1 MKLTDLKSWFPVL
14 LMLAALHVAPA
25 SLAMTPDNWKDTGF
39 SIDASGMKF
48 NEVLKEF
55 GQAYGV
61 RISNG
66 LRGDKLMKGKL
77 RAESGGE
84 FLDRLTQEYQFRWF
98 VYNNTLYV
106 TPRNDNTSLRLQVG
120 EDAVQ
125 DAKAALT
132 GLGLFDSRFGWGEL
146 PDEGIVIVS
155 GPRAYVELARG
166 ILLPEKKD
174 NGIKGKEV
182 MMFRLRYASAT
193 DRTINVRGQ
202 SETVPGIKT
211 ILSGLLASGNYDRK
225 SDSMDFDAASKKR
238 SRTPNIGRGDGR
250 DSSGAQVSRRD
261 NVDEV
266 GSERPGKGKPA
277 ERGPRIEADPS
288 LNAIFVYDEGSKRAM
303 YQALITELDVEPQQV
318 EIEAL
323 IVDIQRSKLA
333 GMGVEWGG
341 QRGDAGFAINGT
353 NAPSQGVD
361 LPLPGSTLLIS
372 NAARFYARLKAME
385 GTGEARVLGKPT
397 VLTLDNVAAVLDLSQ
412 TAYLP
417 LVGERVADLANV
429 TAGTMLRVVPRI
441 VRENGATRVRM
452 EIDIEDG
459 NLGDSTKTATSVTR
473 STISTQAIVEPQQTL
488 MIGGYHSES
497 TSFNR
502 QKVPV
507 LGDVPLFGGLFRS
520 NDDSASDRERLFLI
534 TPRLVGVTG
543 RPAPK
548 QSKVNKLA
556 QAALAQ
562 EPTDDVATPQAS
574 PGDRIGARE
583 TPAAAPAA
591 VPAPAGTDSTPTAP
605 MRGILTGSRATVPG
619 QSPPA
624 APSKPVVAPTVVI
637 GQSVPFKPVA
647 QRVMTGDDPASQASQ
662 STPAA
667 ADTSRPGMSLRM
679 STGLECSNPSR
690 KIRVASN
697 I

>member
-1 MKLTDLKSWFPVL
+1 MKLTDLKSWFLVL
-14 LMLAALHVAPA
+14 LMLAGLHVAPA

-48 NEVLKEF
+48 SEVLKEF
-55 GQAYGV
+55 SQAYGV

-77 RAESGGE
+77 RAESGSE
-84 FLDRLTQEYQFRWF
+84 FLDRLTQEHQFRWF
-98 VYNNTLYV
+98 VYNNTLYI
-106 TPRNDNTSLRLQVG
+106 TPRNDNTSLRIQVG

-155 GPRAYVELARG
+155 GPRVYVDLARG

-211 ILSGLLASGNYDRK
+211 ILSGLLASGNYERK
-225 SDSMDFDAASKKR
+225 SDSMDFDAGSKKR
-238 SRTPNIGRGDGR
+238 SRTPNIGRGDG
-250 DSSGAQVSRRD
+250 AQVSRRD
-261 NVDEV
+261 SVEEV
-266 GSERPGKGKPA
+266 GSERTNNKSKPA

-288 LNAIFVYDEGSKRAM
+288 LNAIFIYDEGSKRAM
-303 YQALITELDVEPQQV
+303 YQALITDLDVEPQQV

-341 QRGDAGFAINGT
+341 RRGDANFVINGT
-353 NAPSQGVD
+353 NADSQGMD

-385 GTGEARVLGKPT
+385 STGEARVLGKPT

-441 VRENGATRVRM
+441 VKEGGVTRVRM

-497 TSFNR
+497 TSYNR

-507 LGDVPLFGGLFRS
+507 LGDVPLFGGLFRN

-534 TPRLVGVTG
+534 TPRLAGKTG
-543 RPAPK
+543 TPAPK

-562 EPTDDVATPQAS
+562 EPADEVEMPQAL
-574 PGDRIGARE
+574 PADKGGAKER
-583 TPAAAPAA
+583 PAAAVAPAPA
-591 VPAPAGTDSTPTAP
+591 PAPAGTDRNPSAP
-605 MRGILTGSRATVPG
+605 MPG
-619 QSPPA
+619 PTSAALASAPVQSQPTTPAKPA
-624 APSKPVVAPTVVI
+624 ATPVVAI
-637 GQSVPFKPVA
+637 GPSIPLKPVA
-647 QRVMTGDDPASQASQ
+647 QRAVAGDESASETLQPV
-662 STPAA
+662 PAA
-667 ADTSRPGMSLRM
+667 DPSPPGLSLRM
-679 STGLECSNPSR
+679 STGLERSKPAR
-690 KIRVASN
+690 KIRVASASSM
-697 I
+697 